1 MEKELK
7 EYLRQCHGRT
17 EEQIAAIE
25 RNATEADLE
34 VLRKGMRSFL
44 ELSGGKMP
52 KEIEQEYHQQQ
63 KAAREKTI
71 REAREKAR
79 EERVRKKRQFAL
91 GFAFIPILMLTVF
104 FFDWISDSVTE
115 KMKPTDMDAAFQ
127 TAQVY
132 LEIGLSP
139 EQLAEQM
146 ELEGCTSKEAKYIVE
161 HCNADWDKQAVL
173 AAKGHRGYQK
183 ISDEELLE
191 MLIFQGFSEDQAIYG
206 VMNSK

>member
-91 GFAFIPILMLTVF
+91 GFAIIPILSLIIF
-104 FFDWISDSVTE
+104 FFDGIFDSAAE
-115 KMKPTDMDAAFQ
+115 IMDPADMEAAFQ
-127 TAQVY
+127 SAQVY
-132 LEIGLSP
+132 LEMGISP
-139 EQLAEQM
+139 RQLAEQM

-161 HCNADWDKQAVL
+161 HCDADWNKQAVL
-173 AAKGHRGYQK
+173 AAEGHRDHREM
-183 ISDEELLE
+183 SDDELLE
-191 MLIFQGFSEDQAIYG
+191 MLVFQGFSEKQAQYG
-206 VMNSK
+206 IMNSE

>member
-71 REAREKAR
+71 REARQKAR
-79 EERVRKKRQFAL
+79 EERARKKRQFAL